1 MEITVVVDDGDRPR
15 LEPRLA
21 EIAGVA
27 SELAPSVRPQIS
39 ILSPEQWERQQASES
54 RGTYHNIWL
63 APDTTQRKSVLRIRR
78 RLHGMV
84 IKPPSQPDTHGIP
97 APFQIDQSSAKQTP

>member
-1 MEITVVVDDGDRPR
+1 MEITVVVDDDNRPR
-15 LEPRLA
+15 LELRLA

-54 RGTYHNIWL
+54 RGTHHNIWL
-63 APDTTQRKSVLRIRR
+63 APDTT
-78 RLHGMV
+78 
-84 IKPPSQPDTHGIP
+84 
-97 APFQIDQSSAKQTP
+97 